1 MLCRAYQ
8 NIILILSGEIAA
20 TINRAGFL
28 IYIMEEIQEEWR
40 EFKDSG
46 YFVSNLGNMKSI
58 HKPGQLM
65 KLGCA
70 KNKKYYR
77 VGVKEDG
84 VKKSK
89 VVHRIVALTFI
100 PNPNNYPEV
109 NHINGDP
116 KDNRVSNLEWVTNK
130 MNMEHAMANGLRATK
145 ERMGLAKLTMDK
157 ATSIREEYELYK
169 TPQRKLAKK
178 YNVCRNCIRN
188 VLSNKTW
195 VM

>member
-1 MLCRAYQ
+1 
-8 NIILILSGEIAA
+8 
-20 TINRAGFL
+20 
-28 IYIMEEIQEEWR
+28 MEEIQEEWR

-89 VVHRIVALTFI
+89 VVHRLVAICFI

-109 NHINGDP
+109 NHINGNP
-116 KDNRVSNLEWVTNK
+116 KDNRVCNLEWVTGE
-130 MNMEHAMANGLRATK
+130 MNRKHALETGLVPCK
-145 ERMGLAKLTMDK
+145 EQMTRAKLNMQK
-157 ATSIREEYELYK
+157 VKSIREEYSLGN
-169 TPQRKLAKK
+169 TTQRKLAKK
-178 YNVCRNCIRN
+178 YQVSRNAI
-188 VLSNKTW
+188 VLVIKNLSW
-195 VM
+195 VV